1 MAEQTKLL
9 KASTADE
16 KMIEVQTGFVQD
28 WTERNRELRERA
40 AQQNRVRGADL
51 ERLKPTAREQH
62 LASRA
67 QYYVLRWDCLNMLSA
82 F

>member
-1 MAEQTKLL
+1 MTAT
-9 KASTADE
+9 TADE
-16 KMIEVQTGFVQD
+16 KMIEVQAGFVQD
-28 WTERNRELRERA
+28 WTERNRELRERVG
-40 AQQNRVRGADL
+40 QQPRLRGQDLDL
-51 ERLKPTAREQH
+51 ERLKPTAKEQL